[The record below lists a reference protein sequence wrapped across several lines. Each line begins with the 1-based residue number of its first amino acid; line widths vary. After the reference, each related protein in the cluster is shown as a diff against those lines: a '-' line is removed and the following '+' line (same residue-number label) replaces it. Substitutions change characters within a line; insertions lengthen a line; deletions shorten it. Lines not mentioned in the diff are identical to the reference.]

1 MVKRVQR
8 KLNVLASFVTIVAL
22 ALGGV
27 VLTGHSTPS
36 VDLGARTES
45 FYGAHQ
51 NGIELPA
58 QANVSVIA
66 FDLKND
72 VNLAAA
78 GRWMRV
84 WSDTAA
90 KLTQG
95 QEVIGDITPGAEEN
109 PARLSATFGFGYS
122 FFEKLGIGE
131 KWPEKAKKVPA
142 FSKIDKLRPEWSDG
156 DVVVQI
162 AGDDPLAIF
171 HLSEMLRRDARPFAS
186 VRWQQRGFTNA
197 AGVNTGNVPRNL
209 LGQIDGIVNPKFG
222 SEKFAETVWRN
233 DGSTF
238 MVVRRIQMNLDTWDK
253 LSSAGKTRVTGRKM
267 SDGRKRAVQQENAHV
282 KIAFT
287 KMGQGIFRRGYN
299 YDDNYINGVRQA
311 GLIFISYQES
321 LKRFVNIQTKLAEI
335 DALNIWTTPI
345 GSGFYY
351 VPRGLKNS
359 SDWLIKD
366 LLN

>member
-1 MVKRVQR
+1 VQR
-8 KLNVLASFVTIVAL
+8 KLNVIATFVTIVAL

-36 VDLGARTES
+36 VDFGARTEP
-45 FYGAHQ
+45 FYGVHQ
-51 NGIELPA
+51 NGIELAA

-66 FDLKND
+66 FDLKD
-72 VNLAAA
+72 GADLAAA

-84 WSDTAA
+84 WTDTAA

-109 PARLSATFGFGYS
+109 PARLTATFGFGHT
-122 FFEKLGIGE
+122 FFEKLGIGA
-131 KWPEKAKKVPA
+131 KWPVNEKKVPA
-142 FSKIDKLRPEWSDG
+142 FPKIDKLQKQWSDG

-171 HLSEMLRRDARPFAS
+171 HLSEMLRRDARPFAT

-197 AGVNTGNVPRNL
+197 AGVNAGNVPRNL

-222 SEKFAETVWRN
+222 SEKFSETVWRS

-238 MVVRRIQMNLDTWDK
+238 LVVRRIQMALDTWDK

-267 SDGRKRAVQQENAHV
+267 SDGTKRAVQQENAHV
-282 KIAFT
+282 KLAFT

-299 YDDNYINGVRQA
+299 YDDNYLNGVRQA
-311 GLIFISYQES
+311 GLIFISFQES
-321 LKRFVNIQTKLAEI
+321 LKRFVDIQTKLAEI

-351 VPRGLKNS
+351 VPRGVKNS
-359 SDWLIKD
+359 SDWLMKD

>member
-1 MVKRVQR
+1 VR
-8 KLNVLASFVTIVAL
+8 KKVLIPLTALVVL
-22 ALGGV
+22 ALGGAV
-27 VLTGHSTPS
+27 VNGRTTDS
-36 VDLGARTES
+36 VDFGTRTES

-51 NGIELPA
+51 NGIEIPA

-66 FDLKND
+66 FDLNAGIDK
-72 VNLAAA
+72 AAA
-78 GRWMRV
+78 GRLMRV
-84 WSDTAA
+84 WSSDTA

-95 QEVIGDITPGAEEN
+95 LPVIGDITPGAEEN
-109 PARLSATFGFGYS
+109 PAKLTATFGFGFS
-122 FFEKLGIGE
+122 FYEKLGIAD
-131 KWPEKAKKVPA
+131 KWPIVEKAIPA
-142 FSKIDKLRPEWSDG
+142 FKKIDKLQPQWSGG

-171 HLSEMLRRDARPFAS
+171 HLAEMLRRDAKPFAT
-186 VRWQQRGFTNA
+186 VKWQQRGFTNA

-233 DGSTF
+233 DGGTL

-267 SDGRKRAVQQENAHV
+267 STGEKRASQQANAHV
-282 KIAFT
+282 KLAFT
-287 KMGQGIFRRGYN
+287 KMGEGIFRRGYN
-299 YDDNYINGVRQA
+299 YDDNYLNGVRQA

-321 LKRFVNIQTKLAEI
+321 LERFVKIQSKLAEI

-345 GSGFYY
+345 GSGIYY
-351 VPRGLKNS
+351 VPKGLTS
-359 SDWLIKD
+359 QDEWLMQD
-366 LLN
+366 FLN

>member
-1 MVKRVQR
+1 MHR
-8 KLNVLASFVTIVAL
+8 KLNVLASFVTIVAF

-27 VLTGHSTPS
+27 ALSGHSTPS
-36 VDLGARTES
+36 VDFGNRTES
-45 FYGAHQ
+45 FYGLHQ

-66 FDLKND
+66 FDLLDGVD
-72 VNLAAA
+72 VAAA

-90 KLTQG
+90 KLTEG
-95 QEVIGDITPGAEEN
+95 KEVIGDITPGAEEN
-109 PARLSATFGFGYS
+109 PARLTATFGYGYS
-122 FFEKLGIGE
+122 FFEKLGIGANWPTNE
-131 KWPEKAKKVPA
+131 KKIPA
-142 FSKIDKLRPEWSDG
+142 FPKIDKLQSEWSDG

-171 HLSEMLRRDARPFAS
+171 HLSEMLRRDARPFAA
-186 VRWQQRGFTNA
+186 VRWQQRGFSNA

-222 SEKFAETVWRN
+222 SEKFAETVWRK

-238 MVVRRIQMNLDTWDK
+238 LVVRRIQMNLDTWDK
-253 LSSAGKTRVTGRKM
+253 LSTAGKTRVTGRKM
-267 SDGRKRAVQQENAHV
+267 SDGTKRQVQQDNAHV
-282 KIAFT
+282 KLAFT
-287 KMGQGIFRRGYN
+287 KMGEGIFRRGYN
-299 YDDNYINGVRQA
+299 YDDNYLNGDRQA

-321 LKRFVNIQTKLAEI
+321 LKRFVDIQKKLAEV

-345 GSGFYY
+345 GSAFYY
-351 VPRGLKNS
+351 VPRGVINS
-359 SDWLIKD
+359 ADWLLKD
-366 LLN
+366 FL

>member
-1 MVKRVQR
+1 MQR
-8 KLNVLASFVTIVAL
+8 KLNVLASFVTIAAL

-27 VLTGHSTPS
+27 AFTGHSTPN
-36 VDLGARTES
+36 VDFGSQTET
-45 FYGAHQ
+45 FYGLHQ

-66 FDLKND
+66 FDLNKGVD
-72 VNLAAA
+72 VAAA

-95 QEVIGDITPGAEEN
+95 EEVIGDITPGAEEN
-109 PARLSATFGFGYS
+109 PARLSATFGFGFS
-122 FFEKLGIGE
+122 FFKKLGIGA
-131 KWPEKAKKVPA
+131 KWPISERKVPA
-142 FSKIDKLRPEWSDG
+142 FPKIDKLQSEWSDG

-171 HLSEMLRRDARPFAS
+171 HLAELLRSDARPFAT
-186 VRWQQRGFTNA
+186 VKWQQRGFTNA
-197 AGVNTGNVPRNL
+197 VGVNTGNVPRNL

-222 SEKFAETVWRN
+222 SERFAETVWRR

-253 LSSAGKTRVTGRKM
+253 LSTAGKTRVTGRKM
-267 SDGRKRAVQQENAHV
+267 NDGSKRQVQQENAHV
-282 KIAFT
+282 KLAFT

-299 YDDNYINGVRQA
+299 YDDNYLNGVRQA
-311 GLIFISYQES
+311 GFIFISYQES
-321 LKRFVNIQTKLAEI
+321 LKRFVDIQKKLAEI

-351 VPRGLKNS
+351 VPRGAKNS
-359 SDWLIKD
+359 SDWLLKD
-366 LLN
+366 FLN